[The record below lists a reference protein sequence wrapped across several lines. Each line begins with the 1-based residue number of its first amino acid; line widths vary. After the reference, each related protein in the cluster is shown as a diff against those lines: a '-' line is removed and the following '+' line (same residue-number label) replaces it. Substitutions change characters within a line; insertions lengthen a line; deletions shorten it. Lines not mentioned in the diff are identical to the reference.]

1 MVSPVVTSTSGR
13 AGAEQ
18 VYRELGAGTCLNLEV
33 AMVLLN
39 ANHFSSHWLM
49 GVEFLARVPFS
60 YSWPALKTAA
70 EFQLKLCPF
79 LFAAFKEHE
88 LSLDVVA

>member
-1 MVSPVVTSTSGR
+1 MTSTSGR

-33 AMVLLN
+33 AMVVLN

-49 GVEFLARVPFS
+49 GVEFLAQVPFS

-70 EFQLKLCPF
+70 EFQLQLCPF